1 MDAPLLTLLVD
12 TVTVAP
18 WASQDAAG
26 QATYGTAVSYAALV
40 EYATA
45 KVDTVGTLDG
55 RGGTSVLF
63 HAVVHLDGRPAIGLK
78 DKLTLPSGETPKIVN
93 VRSYSDQS
101 GGYTTEVH
109 C

>member
-1 MDAPLLTLLVD
+1 MDAPLLDLLVD
-12 TVTVAP
+12 TVTIAP

-26 QATYGTAVSYAALV
+26 QATYGAPVAYDALV
-40 EYATA
+40 EY
-45 KVDTVGTLDG
+45 DTTKAIVVGTIDG
-55 RGGTSVLF
+55 RGGQAVVF
-63 HAVVHLDGRPAIGLK
+63 KAVVHLDGRPTISLR
-78 DKLTLPSGETPKIVN
+78 DKITLPDGSTPAILN

>member
-1 MDAPLLTLLVD
+1 VDAPLLSLLID
-12 TVTVAP
+12 TVTIAP

-26 QATYGTAVSYAALV
+26 QATYGSPVNYAALV

-45 KVDTVGTLDG
+45 KVDTIGTLDG
-55 RGGTSVLF
+55 RGGSAVLF
-63 HAVVHLDGRPAIGLK
+63 RATVHLNGRPAIGLR
-78 DKLTLPSGETPKIVN
+78 DKLTLPSGETPKIIAVL
-93 VRSYSDQS
+93 SYSDQS

>member
-1 MDAPLLTLLVD
+1 MDAPLLSLLVD

-18 WASQDAAG
+18 YASQDAAG
-26 QATYGTAVSYAALV
+26 QATYGTATSYAALV
-40 EYATA
+40 EYASE
-45 KVDTVGTLDG
+45 KVTTVGTLDG
-55 RGGTSVLF
+55 RGGTAVVF
-63 HAVVHLDGRPAIGLK
+63 HAVVHLDGRPAIGLR
-78 DKLTLPSGETPKIVN
+78 DKLTLPSGETPRILS